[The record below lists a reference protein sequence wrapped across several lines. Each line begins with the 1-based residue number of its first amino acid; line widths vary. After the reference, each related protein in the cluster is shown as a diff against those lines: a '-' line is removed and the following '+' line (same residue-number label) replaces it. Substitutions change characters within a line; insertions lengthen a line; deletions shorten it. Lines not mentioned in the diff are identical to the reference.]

1 MPYQPYQTPDYSLA
15 AAAPQQGM
23 RAPMAGAAPPAAA
36 AAPSGQ
42 LDPALV
48 QQILQMQQLG
58 QQQRG
63 VDRQMKLADAMRA
76 DAAGQLDRGRM
87 VGQVYA
93 PPNVANL
100 AASVFGNYMAGK
112 KQSDA
117 ELQQQN
123 LGVQRQDAY
132 RKYFDALTGNKRA
145 PYTGGGDEGE

>member
-15 AAAPQQGM
+15 SAQQQPGM
-23 RAPMAGAAPPAAA
+23 RAPQPMAQAPQAAA
-36 AAPSGQ
+36 AGGQ

-58 QQQRG
+58 QQQG
-63 VDRQMKLADAMRA
+63 VVDRQMKLANAMRA
-76 DAAGQLDRGRM
+76 DASGQLDRGRM

-132 RKYFDALTGNKRA
+132 RKYFEALTGNKRA
-145 PYTGGGDEGE
+145 PYAGGGDEGE

>member
-1 MPYQPYQTPDYSLA
+1 M
-15 AAAPQQGM
+15 QG
-23 RAPMAGAAPPAAA
+23 

-48 QQILQMQQLG
+48 QQILSMQQFKP
-58 QQQRG
+58 QQNAI
-63 VDRQMKLADAMRA
+63 DRQMKLADAMRA

-100 AASVFGNYMAGK
+100 AASVMGNYMAGK

-123 LGVQRQDAY
+123 LGAQRQDAY
-132 RKYFDALTGNKRA
+132 RRYYDAMTGNKRA
-145 PYTGGGDEGE
+145 PMVGMGDEGE